1 VGAVGLLRLRQRALP
16 ALAPLCHQLLDEGGV
31 GRMLRDVDVLLR
43 VGLVVVEFDRVD
55 LGMILAA
62 TPPPGPTPG
71 RSSFLPINNHSVTD
85 VQARLV
91 RVVSNE
97 FAGNPAVPTYRALVH
112 GIRIDALDADER
124 RKQ

>member
-1 VGAVGLLRLRQRALP
+1 MLEGFKDDDRPPDPRCLESREMPATFLRFESPREQVALP
-16 ALAPLCHQLLDEGGV
+16 YSSLIKLELARDETALELFFVTHRV
-31 GRMLRDVDVLLR
+31 SVTGRK
-43 VGLVVVEFDRVD
+43 
-55 LGMILAA
+55 LAE
-62 TPPPGPTPG
+62 
-71 RSSFLPINNHSVTD
+71 IYHSVTD

>member
-1 VGAVGLLRLRQRALP
+1 MPATFLRFESPREQVAFPYASLIKVELARDETALELSFVTHRVSITGRQLS
-16 ALAPLCHQLLDEGGV
+16 E
-31 GRMLRDVDVLLR
+31 
-43 VGLVVVEFDRVD
+43 
-55 LGMILAA
+55 IYK
-62 TPPPGPTPG
+62 
-71 RSSFLPINNHSVTD
+71 SVTD
-85 VQARLV
+85 MEARLV